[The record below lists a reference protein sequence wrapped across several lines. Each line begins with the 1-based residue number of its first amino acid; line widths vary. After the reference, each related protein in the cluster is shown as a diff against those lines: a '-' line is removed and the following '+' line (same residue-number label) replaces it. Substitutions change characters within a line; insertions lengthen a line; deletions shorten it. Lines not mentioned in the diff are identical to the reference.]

1 MKKLMFALT
10 AAAMLFAAGVYAEGK
25 VDLKK
30 ADKDGDGKVTIVEYI
45 AVYKV
50 SEDAAK
56 AMDKNG
62 NGVIEEDEVGAPKAE
77 E

>member
-10 AAAMLFAAGVYAEGK
+10 AAAATLFAVGAYAE
-25 VDLKK
+25 DLKK

-56 AMDKNG
+56 KMDKNG
-62 NGVIEEDEVGAPKAE
+62 NGAIEEDEAGAAKAE
-77 E
+77 